1 MQSTDLQLK
10 KQADLECEYWTDM
23 LKQHKTGNHTLVH
36 FGDHSMVWGMRSWL
50 SGDRTEQFEKKAEEE
65 EGENEE
71 DGRKP
76 PLSNSA

>member
-1 MQSTDLQLK
+1 
-10 KQADLECEYWTDM
+10 
-23 LKQHKTGNHTLVH
+23 
-36 FGDHSMVWGMRSWL
+36 MVWGMRSWL
-50 SGDRTEQFEKKAEEE
+50 SGDRTEQFEKKALEE